1 MAHNYVNCQSRIYIS
16 TYLLAAS
23 SFFRSSNS
31 SRDTSL
37 GRELLLV
44 HAGTVVEG
52 SGFSPFVMDTDLRI
66 PPDRSR
72 AVPFDMLVSGIA
84 GIVVESVL
92 ASDMTTSFAD
102 PVEEAEPVEDTDS
115 IDDFRLAQSSL
126 LLDIA
131 TSDVRR
137 YPKTIE

>member
-1 MAHNYVNCQSRIYIS
+1 M
-16 TYLLAAS
+16 AAS
-23 SFFRSSNS
+23 SFFRSSSS

-66 PPDRSR
+66 LPDRSR

-84 GIVVESVL
+84 GIVVESVV

-115 IDDFRLAQSSL
+115 IDADCLEYIPEKNYRTNILG
-126 LLDIA
+126 A
-131 TSDVRR
+131 TMIDSQNLH
-137 YPKTIE
+137 

>member
-1 MAHNYVNCQSRIYIS
+1 MVQDDVLPES
-16 TYLLAAS
+16 
-23 SFFRSSNS
+23 
-31 SRDTSL
+31 
-37 GRELLLV
+37 ELSPFGVEVDLV
-44 HAGTVVEG
+44 RFN
-52 SGFSPFVMDTDLRI
+52 GFSTEVPFVILF
-66 PPDRSR
+66 S
-72 AVPFDMLVSGIA
+72 LIA
-84 GIVVESVL
+84 GIVLHSEL